1 MRRPICPS
9 PPGKCIYVWSFFLV
23 LRECSHKLAE
33 ALELSF
39 SQKHQAANNWDA
51 DQQWVYDHYYNE
63 GSKNMGYVNGMDTIW
78 LSPGGTPTLCM
89 DVAGGDIDDN
99 GTPIQ
104 AWECY
109 GGANQEW
116 TFEYFP

>member
-1 MRRPICPS
+1 ML
-9 PPGKCIYVWSFFLV
+9 Y
-23 LRECSHKLAE
+23 ECNE
-33 ALELSF
+33 
-39 SQKHQAANNWDA
+39 DP
-51 DQQWVYDHYYNE
+51 DQQWVYDHKE
-63 GSKNMGYVNGMDTIW
+63 KGWTSMGYVNGMDTIW

-109 GGANQEW
+109 GGAPQQW
-116 TFEYFP
+116 TVECMP